1 MSDLLMDEQQLS
13 VCVGP
18 AEGEGDRDGETGGPG
33 ESTRRVGTPESAS
46 TDHGLDNNV

>member
-1 MSDLLMDEQQLS
+1 MSGLLMDEQQLS

-18 AEGEGDRDGETGGPG
+18 TEGEGDRDGDTERPG

-46 TDHGLDNNV
+46 TNHELDNNV